1 MKKIIAILL
10 VILML
15 FSCCAIFASCGTDDG
30 DDGGRCRFCGTK
42 TNWTYKGGGYVCYS
56 CYKKHYK

>member
-10 VILML
+10 VIVML
-15 FSCCAIFASCGTDDG
+15 FSCGAIFTSCGGDDNN
-30 DDGGRCRFCGTK
+30 DGGRCRFCGTQ

-56 CYKKHYK
+56 CYKKYYK